1 MLTLNCAKTA
11 LHQKSIARFAATV
24 VFAAVMVVLF
34 ATAAHADMAG
44 VGGCVGNRD
53 TLNCAGRW
61 GEAGDPYLRIVPPP
75 ATEEE
80 HARAA
85 EREHRWEQRCKPIV
99 RQDRFGV
106 ARYWYAAPGCEFGI
120 LD

>member
-1 MLTLNCAKTA
+1 
-11 LHQKSIARFAATV
+11 
-24 VFAAVMVVLF
+24 MV
-34 ATAAHADMAG
+34 G
-44 VGGCVGNRD
+44 VGGCTGNRD

-61 GEAGDPYLRIVPPP
+61 GEAGDPYVRIVPPP

-80 HARAA
+80 RARAA

-106 ARYWYAAPGCEFGI
+106 SRYWYAAPGCEFGI